1 MKKRKISI
9 IVIIVA
15 MCIFGTFVFAN
26 NTKNISQ
33 KKEFFSVDKENA
45 SVGDIVTMT
54 LDLSQINYDE
64 FVLTIQADKQ
74 IIDNSQITEQEDSE
88 DETTIIEKGAITL
101 KKESDV
107 TMKLFASKKD
117 LSTDEIKLCFVVPE
131 TMNIGDKININA
143 TIEEIN
149 NASDNE
155 ETLNEDNIEES
166 IEEAKEDEEEIKE
179 DGEENEVEEE
189 EIEEKVE
196 EAEQTESEKN
206 SIQEITITITIV
218 EKSKKENTMDA
229 NAINLEN
236 AFKEQ
241 KNTSKTTE
249 NTQNASTSNK
259 SKTASS
265 SNTAE
270 TYKGSSNKYLS
281 NIEIDGYKLTPEF
294 NITNTTYFLEVESD
308 ITSLNIITEKFDST
322 EKVTIYGNE
331 ELKTGTNKIL
341 VNVTAEDG
349 STKFYRI
356 YVTKK
361 TAETKTTGN
370 TISNTGEIKS
380 NTEET
385 LNLHT
390 TYYLSEVYAKENQYI
405 NKGENILKYTNG
417 TYLTAPYNLVVT
429 ELNIPNENEIITSK
443 HSISVKGTDILQTSL
458 TIGEDDLNK
467 IKVGQEAQIS
477 ISALNNKEYTG
488 YVTNI
493 SNTGNYSS
501 NGSKFT
507 VVVEFEND
515 GEILIGMTG
524 KTKVILEK

>member
-1 MKKRKISI
+1 MKKRKICI

-166 IEEAKEDEEEIKE
+166 TEEAKEDEEEIKE

-270 TYKGSSNKYLS
+270 T
-281 NIEIDGYKLTPEF
+281 
-294 NITNTTYFLEVESD
+294 
-308 ITSLNIITEKFDST
+308 
-322 EKVTIYGNE
+322 
-331 ELKTGTNKIL
+331 
-341 VNVTAEDG
+341 
-349 STKFYRI
+349 
-356 YVTKK
+356 
-361 TAETKTTGN
+361 
-370 TISNTGEIKS
+370 
-380 NTEET
+380 
-385 LNLHT
+385 
-390 TYYLSEVYAKENQYI
+390 
-405 NKGENILKYTNG
+405 
-417 TYLTAPYNLVVT
+417 
-429 ELNIPNENEIITSK
+429 
-443 HSISVKGTDILQTSL
+443 
-458 TIGEDDLNK
+458 
-467 IKVGQEAQIS
+467 
-477 ISALNNKEYTG
+477 
-488 YVTNI
+488 
-493 SNTGNYSS
+493 
-501 NGSKFT
+501 
-507 VVVEFEND
+507 
-515 GEILIGMTG
+515 
-524 KTKVILEK
+524 

>member
-1 MKKRKISI
+1 
-9 IVIIVA
+9 
-15 MCIFGTFVFAN
+15 
-26 NTKNISQ
+26 
-33 KKEFFSVDKENA
+33 
-45 SVGDIVTMT
+45 MT

-166 IEEAKEDEEEIKE
+166 TEEAKEDEEEIKE

-390 TYYLSEVYAKENQYI
+390 KLPICIWEPRK
-405 NKGENILKYTNG
+405 
-417 TYLTAPYNLVVT
+417 
-429 ELNIPNENEIITSK
+429 
-443 HSISVKGTDILQTSL
+443 SIYK
-458 TIGEDDLNK
+458 
-467 IKVGQEAQIS
+467 
-477 ISALNNKEYTG
+477 
-488 YVTNI
+488 
-493 SNTGNYSS
+493 
-501 NGSKFT
+501 
-507 VVVEFEND
+507 
-515 GEILIGMTG
+515 
-524 KTKVILEK
+524 